1 MMYCCITDDV
11 RVSESELCGCVVAL
25 HTEKEPFVCT
35 LVWHCVHC
43 QRAVN
48 VSSDQLNWMSLTTV

>member
-43 QRAVN
+43 QC
-48 VSSDQLNWMSLTTV
+48 